1 MSNSAL
7 VEYIRWSPNKTSP
20 RRGVIRKITIHHI
33 AGDITLI
40 TLGNIF
46 APVARQ
52 ASSNYGVDSDGG
64 IGMYVREADRAWTS
78 SSAKNDNQAITIE
91 VANNKIGGNWSVSD
105 KALEATIELCVDI
118 IKRNPYI
125 TEIEYN
131 GKPSGTLTRHDMF
144 ANVNCPGPYLKS
156 KFPYIER
163 EVNKRLKGKTI
174 TVRPVNNNLRYG
186 SVGAEVQQLQKDLKR
201 LGYKITVGGAYGNE
215 TMAAVKYFQS
225 KHKGVRRSGE
235 VDETTSKMIKEDLDA
250 MILRRGSIGAK
261 VTKLQEDLKY
271 LGYDV
276 TVRGGFGPELEKAVL
291 KFQSRHSGVKR
302 NGIVDEI
309 TLRMIEEDLK
319 AVRFFEDKK

>member
-1 MSNSAL
+1 MSNSKL
-7 VEYIRWSPNKTSP
+7 VSYIRWSPNKTSP
-20 RRGVIRKITIHHI
+20 RRGVISKITIHHI
-33 AGDITLI
+33 AGDISLI

-52 ASSNYGVDSDGG
+52 ASSNYGVASDGG

-91 VANNKIGGNWSVSD
+91 VANNRIGGNWSVSD
-105 KALEATIELCVDI
+105 KALEATIDLCVDI
-118 IKRNPYI
+118 IKRNPGI
-125 TEIEYN
+125 TKIEYN
-131 GKPSGTLTRHDMF
+131 GKPSGTLTSHDMF

-163 EVNKRLKGKTI
+163 EVNKRLKGKKI
-174 TVRPVNNNLRYG
+174 TVTPVNNNLRYG
-186 SVGAEVQQLQKDLKR
+186 SVGPEVQQLQKDLKR

-235 VDETTSKMIKEDLDA
+235 VDPTTAKMIKEDLEN
-250 MILRRGSIGAK
+250 MNLRKGSMGK
-261 VTKLQEDLKY
+261 NVTKLQEDLKY

-276 TVRGGFGPELEKAVL
+276 TVRGGFGPELEKAVTE
-291 KFQSRHSGVKR
+291 FQSRHKGVKR
-302 NGIVDEI
+302 DGIADEV
-309 TLRMIEEDLK
+309 TLNMVENDLK
-319 AVRFFEDKK
+319 AVKFYESKK